1 MYLHAYQSYIWN
13 KMVTKRFELFGFQ
26 PVIGDLVR
34 KLNNKDEIITLV
46 AENIN
51 DFTIDQVVLPLPGHS
66 VKYPDNQS
74 ILFRIFIIII
84 IIFLD

>member
-51 DFTIDQVVLPLPGHS
+51 DFTIDQV
-66 VKYPDNQS
+66 KF
-74 ILFRIFIIII
+74 LFKNKRVFIKWR
-84 IIFLD
+84 LS